1 MPHFR
6 VDDALH
12 GHPKAQRAGDDAIGM
27 WVRAGSFC
35 MAYLTDGFVPDW
47 WVRQQPK
54 GVAKAKRLIAAGLW
68 HGGAERDGEKGYQF
82 HEFTGPGRQD
92 SRAQIEAD
100 REKWRKKK
108 AAQRAAS
115 PGESPGDNPQVSQGD
130 RRNGRTQKHATQRTV
145 QTQYNERYVDENTHA
160 ENAATS
166 ATTQMSPGES
176 RVLPNTNPT
185 KEISTHLKDDSHVSN
200 AHDPDDYPL
209 PPEPEPDDD
218 YGPVPQHVDNAARP
232 TPRQPSQAAKTV
244 VRQTLGSDTLAAYPR
259 TFVDRLA
266 RRVEDLTREG
276 QPDALIRQALIEWD
290 KRPDARPEWLD
301 TVLGD
306 IVKNQRAQPGHN
318 NGGRPVHKMR
328 GLAELAQEVRAQE
341 QQAAI
346 AAETTNPRKELTP

>member
-47 WVRQQPK
+47 WVKQQPK

-115 PGESPGDNPQVSQGD
+115 QGESPGDNPEVSPGD
-130 RRNGRTQKHATQRTV
+130 SRNGSTQKDATQRTV
-145 QTQYNERYVDENTHA
+145 QTQYNGRYIDENAHTESA
-160 ENAATS
+160 PTS

-185 KEISTHLKDDSHVSN
+185 KEISTHLNDDSYVSN
-200 AHDPDDYPL
+200 PSGNNDIPL

-218 YGPVPQHVDNAARP
+218 YGTVPQHIDNAAAKP

-244 VRQTLGSDTLAAYPR
+244 VRQTLGNTGLAAYPR

-266 RRVEDLTREG
+266 RQVENLTREG
-276 QPDALIRQALIEWD
+276 HPDALIRQALTEWD
-290 KRPDARPEWLD
+290 KRTDARPEWLP

-306 IVKNQRAQPGHN
+306 LVKNQRATPGN
-318 NGGRPVHKMR
+318 NGRPVHKMR
-328 GLAELAQEVRAQE
+328 GLAELAQQVRAQE
-341 QQAAI
+341 QQADI
-346 AAETTNPRKELTP
+346 ESTQRKELTP

>member
-47 WVRQQPK
+47 WVKQQPK
-54 GVAKAKRLIAAGLW
+54 GLAKAKRLIAAGLW
-68 HGGAERDGEKGYQF
+68 HGGAEREGEKGYQF
-82 HEFTGPGRQD
+82 HEFIGPGRQD
-92 SRAQIEAD
+92 SRAEVEAD

-115 PGESPGDNPQVSQGD
+115 QGESPGDKPEVSQGD
-130 RRNGRTQKHATQRTV
+130 SRHGRAEKDVTQSAVH
-145 QTQYNERYVDENTHA
+145 TQYNGRYVDENVHA
-160 ENAATS
+160 RNAPTS
-166 ATTQMSPGES
+166 ATTQLSPGES

-185 KEISTHLKDDSHVSN
+185 KEISTHLRDDDYVSN
-200 AHDPDDYPL
+200 PSGENDDIPL
-209 PPEPEPDDD
+209 PPEPDDE

-232 TPRQPSQAAKTV
+232 TPRQPGQAAKTV
-244 VRQTLGSDTLAAYPR
+244 VRQSLGSTGLAAYPR

-266 RRVEDLTREG
+266 RQVENLTREG
-276 QPDALIRQALIEWD
+276 HPDTLIRQALTEWD
-290 KRPDARPEWLD
+290 KRSDARPEWLP

-306 IVKNQRAQPGHN
+306 LVKNQRATPGN
-318 NGGRPVHKMR
+318 NGRPVHKMR

-341 QQAAI
+341 QAMAD
-346 AAETTNPRKELTP
+346 TTERIDTLSPRKELTP

>member
-47 WVRQQPK
+47 WVKQQPK

-115 PGESPGDNPQVSQGD
+115 PGESQGDKSEVSQGD
-130 RRNGRTQKHATQRTV
+130 RRNGRTQKDATQRTV
-145 QTQYNERYVDENTHA
+145 QTQYNGQYVDENVHA
-160 ENAATS
+160 ENAPTS
-166 ATTQMSPGES
+166 ETTQLSPGES

-185 KEISTHLKDDSHVSN
+185 KEISTHLRDDSHVSN
-200 AHDPDDYPL
+200 ASDHDDYPL
-209 PPEPEPDDD
+209 PPEPDQEPD

-244 VRQTLGSDTLAAYPR
+244 VRQTLGNNGLAAYPR

-266 RRVEDLTREG
+266 RQVEDLTREG
-276 QPDALIRQALIEWD
+276 HPDAVIRQALTAWD
-290 KRPDARPEWLD
+290 ARPDARPEWLP

-306 IVKNQRAQPGHN
+306 IVKNQRATPGN
-318 NGGRPVHKMR
+318 NGKK
-328 GLAELAQEVRAQE
+328 LAASDAAFAAAQALKH
-341 QQAAI
+341 A
-346 AAETTNPRKELTP
+346 TPSARLEIEA

>member
-47 WVRQQPK
+47 WVKQQPK
-54 GVAKAKRLIAAGLW
+54 GTAKARKLIAAGLW

-82 HEFTGPGRQD
+82 HEFVGPGRQD

-108 AAQRAAS
+108 AAQRAMS
-115 PGESPGDNPQVSQGD
+115 PGDTKGDRQRMSPGDTQGESP
-130 RRNGRTQKHATQRTV
+130 
-145 QTQYNERYVDENTHA
+145 E
-160 ENAATS
+160 
-166 ATTQMSPGES
+166 ES

-185 KEISTHLKDDSHVSN
+185 KEISTHLRDDSHVSN
-200 AHDPDDYPL
+200 AHDDIPL
-209 PPEPEPDDD
+209 PPEPDDD
-218 YGPVPQHVDNAARP
+218 YGPVPQHVDNPAKPA
-232 TPRQPSQAAKTV
+232 PRQPSQAAKTV
-244 VRQTLGSDTLAAYPR
+244 VRQTLGTTGLAAYPR

-266 RRVEDLTREG
+266 RQVENLTREG
-276 QPDALIRQALIEWD
+276 HPDTLIRQALTEWD
-290 KRPDARPEWLD
+290 KRADARPEWLP

-306 IVKNQRAQPGHN
+306 LVKNQRATPGN
-318 NGGRPVHKMR
+318 NGKPTHKMR
-328 GLAELAQEVRAQE
+328 GLAELAQQVRAQE
-341 QQAAI
+341 QA
-346 AAETTNPRKELTP
+346 NPELIPTSRRELT

>member
-47 WVRQQPK
+47 WVKQQPK

-115 PGESPGDNPQVSQGD
+115 PGDTKGDKQRVSPGDTNISHEENNAV
-130 RRNGRTQKHATQRTV
+130 QRTV
-145 QTQYNERYVDENTHA
+145 HTQYNGQYTDENPNT
-160 ENAATS
+160 ENAPTS
-166 ATTQMSPGES
+166 ATIQMSPGES

-185 KEISTHLKDDSHVSN
+185 KEISTHLRDDSYVTSTRE
-200 AHDPDDYPL
+200 PDDDIPL
-209 PPEPEPDDD
+209 PPEPDCDDP
-218 YGPVPQHVDNAARP
+218 YGPVPQHIDNAARP

-244 VRQTLGSDTLAAYPR
+244 VRQTLGTNGLAAYPR

-266 RRVEDLTREG
+266 RQVENLAREG
-276 QPDALIRQALIEWD
+276 HPDALIRQALTEWD
-290 KRPDARPEWLD
+290 KRTDARPEWLP

-306 IVKNQRAQPGHN
+306 LVKNQRATPGN
-318 NGGRPVHKMR
+318 NGRPVHKMR
-328 GLAELAQEVRAQE
+328 GLAELAQQVRAQE
-341 QQAAI
+341 QQADI
-346 AAETTNPRKELTP
+346 EPTTQRKELTP

>member
-12 GHPKAQRAGDDAIGM
+12 SHPKAQRAGDDAIGM

-68 HGGAERDGEKGYQF
+68 HGGAEREGERGYQF

-108 AAQRAAS
+108 AAQRAES
-115 PGESPGDNPQVSQGD
+115 QGESPGDTHQESPGD
-130 RRNGRTQKHATQRTV
+130 TKFSDDENNATQRTV
-145 QTQYNERYVDENTHA
+145 HTQYNGQYTDKNPHT
-160 ENAATS
+160 ENAPTS

-185 KEISTHLKDDSHVSN
+185 KENSTHLRDDNYVTN
-200 AHDPDDYPL
+200 NYPPYPPDDERAPK
-209 PPEPEPDDD
+209 
-218 YGPVPQHVDNAARP
+218 QRP
-232 TPRQPSQAAKTV
+232 
-244 VRQTLGSDTLAAYPR
+244 
-259 TFVDRLA
+259 
-266 RRVEDLTREG
+266 RRATG
-276 QPDALIRQALIEWD
+276 
-290 KRPDARPEWLD
+290 
-301 TVLGD
+301 
-306 IVKNQRAQPGHN
+306 
-318 NGGRPVHKMR
+318 
-328 GLAELAQEVRAQE
+328 AELARSNFAAIPTSSSQLAGEIVRAYGTHLGTPVDPKTAKE
-341 QQAAI
+341 MTTAIDAGLQAGQTPAQI
-346 AAETTNPRKELTP
+346 AAGIELWAASDSFAPSQIPKFVTKAAAARKRNGIGKPTEQGDLTIRLAEELIAEMDQP